1 MVITDCGCCG
11 GESGEWPSHRQS
23 QGPGDM
29 GPDTWSPATQ
39 DTRCPADVWHEAAP
53 SFNDHQ
59 QQVHGGETG
68 DFRLLSLAWIT
79 EHIVCVD

>member
-1 MVITDCGCCG
+1 MAKSQAV
-11 GESGEWPSHRQS
+11 

-29 GPDTWSPATQ
+29 GPDTRIPGHKIPRLHVQ
-39 DTRCPADVWHEAAP
+39 CPADVWHEAAP
-53 SFNDHQ
+53 SFSDHQ

-79 EHIVCVD
+79 EHIVCVE